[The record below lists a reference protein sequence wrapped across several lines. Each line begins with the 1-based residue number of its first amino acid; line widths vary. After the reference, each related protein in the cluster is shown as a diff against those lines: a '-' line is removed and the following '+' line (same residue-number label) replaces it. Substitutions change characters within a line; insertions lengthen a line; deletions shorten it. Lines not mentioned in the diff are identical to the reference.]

1 MAWRC
6 SGRTNEALISNL
18 THASIL
24 KTPRVIEAFRR
35 VDRAY
40 YVVDPSDAYKD
51 APAYLGYAATISA
64 PHMHAHATENLEPC
78 LKPGANVLDVGSG
91 SGYLCG
97 LFHSLVQPGG
107 TVLGIDHLPEL
118 VDMARRNLARDPS
131 ASAALCPDQTSPVHG
146 KHYKGDERTMQV
158 IQADGR
164 EGAPT
169 GFVPEGGWQAIHVG
183 AAAPSMP
190 QALIE
195 QARLLFHLKMSRG

>member
-1 MAWRC
+1 MSVRRLFF
-6 SGRTNEALISNL
+6 SRSR
-18 THASIL
+18 IL
-24 KTPRVIEAFRR
+24 SSADFFARLRLDRR
-35 VDRAY
+35 
-40 YVVDPSDAYKD
+40 P
-51 APAYLGYAATISA
+51 
-64 PHMHAHATENLEPC
+64 
-78 LKPGANVLDVGSG
+78 GSG

-131 ASAALCPDQTSPVHG
+131 ASAVLCPDQTSPVHG

-195 QARLLFHLKMSRG
+195 QARLLFHLTMSRD